1 MKDKKTMAIMF
12 LISFVFG
19 IWGCCTFLTANQENI
34 KIEKMEKYLK
44 TVTIGPNWRSVG
56 ARTEAYIVNLN
67 DGKIKRGGFLK
78 FTNRSRPHNLP
89 DSYKYAIAAY
99 ELNKLLDLNIVPPIV
114 EREIE
119 DRKASLQILIKNA
132 LTEDMRQVK
141 KTEAPDHKSFS
152 NTLKDVNVFDNLTY
166 SSSLCEY
173 KGQLSDILIEHKKDW
188 KVWRID
194 LSQAFGPYSELIPN
208 CEITRCSRKLYQN
221 LLKLD
226 DKIINSKLSK
236 YINKEEMKALLKRK
250 KIIIETIKKLIKE
263 KGEEA
268 VLFF

>member
-1 MKDKKTMAIMF
+1 MKDKKAMVIMF

-34 KIEKMEKYLK
+34 KMEKMEKYLK
-44 TVTIGPNWRSVG
+44 TVTIGPDWRSVG
-56 ARTEAYIVNLN
+56 ARTEAYIVNLD

-78 FTNRSRPHNLP
+78 FTNRTRPHNLP

-99 ELNKLLDLNIVPPIV
+99 ELDKLLDLNLVPPVV

-141 KTEAPDHKSFS
+141 KIEAPDHKSFS

-166 SSSLCEY
+166 SSSLCQH

-194 LSQAFGPYSELIPN
+194 FSQAFGPYSELIPN

-226 DKIINSKLSK
+226 DKIINSKLKK
-236 YINKEEMKALLKRK
+236 YINKAEMKALLKRK
-250 KIIIETIKKLIKE
+250 KIIIESIKQLIKE